1 MAYNFHIFLPAHS
14 HLEKKEY
21 VCPVTKLRTFKS
33 FFGNSPI
40 DSLSWIYF
48 RVHDITAYH
57 TLYKTL
63 NKFFNSK
70 SKKKIK
76 KKKIRSR
83 WKLKV
88 KLILEQHLGR
98 YNIYHNWCRPK
109 TRGLQS
115 PTGKTSWL
123 ITDVTNFTTIECC
136 DWLRSWTRTKGVEK
150 VQWVIWVLP
159 SFIPY
164 SYIPTALR

>member
-48 RVHDITAYH
+48 RVHDITAYQ

-76 KKKIRSR
+76 KKNTIPMKIKSETYFGTTFRQ
-83 WKLKV
+83 
-88 KLILEQHLGR
+88 EQHL
-98 YNIYHNWCRPK
+98 PQ
-109 TRGLQS
+109 LM
-115 PTGKTSWL
+115 
-123 ITDVTNFTTIECC
+123 
-136 DWLRSWTRTKGVEK
+136 
-150 VQWVIWVLP
+150 
-159 SFIPY
+159 
-164 SYIPTALR
+164 

>member
-1 MAYNFHIFLPAHS
+1 METRLLI
-14 HLEKKEY
+14 
-21 VCPVTKLRTFKS
+21 
-33 FFGNSPI
+33 
-40 DSLSWIYF
+40 
-48 RVHDITAYH
+48 AYH
-57 TLYKTL
+57 EFISVSMISPLITPY
-63 NKFFNSK
+63 
-70 SKKKIK
+70 IK
-76 KKKIRSR
+76 HSISFSIQRAKRKLKKKIRSR

-98 YNIYHNWCRPK
+98 NNIYHNWCRPK